1 METVKLLQDLHKAM
15 SVETYDVAP
24 SALRQADALMIED
37 VSGLYHTTTYEDKH
51 IFLQKD
57 LKVEKVKSVTVQFV
71 RKLSH
76 GRFGGSARAGGAI
89 GRERTSD
96 WTRVAVPMCYYS
108 EIRRVTLPA
117 TFVSTQGGDK
127 IEDVEADSAELN
139 LAGDIEFDCF
149 RGCDDFSNAGT
160 FDGNPNAV
168 PSLPNIRGLQLQI
181 RQSDSQLLAQD
192 LMFLAYG
199 AGLSSAISVGG
210 TLTQESMED
219 ASVRSNMA
227 HGSALDLLVDPL
239 VQSAYNQIAFEKER
253 IVLAGSPQEMTGADL
268 RRQSTMNG
276 MVQVKSSRFLS
287 GKFRP
292 FLPQD
297 GAPNA
302 PSISAAV
309 ASGSTTFVNGQSY
322 VYIVTAENDEGEG
335 PRSSSDTQ
343 AIGANGQEVTITIT
357 PSGSGSTAK
366 FFNVYRSGNGGSEE
380 TARFIGRVAN
390 TGAST
395 VDFVDLNNKIPGFVT
410 GVLVQQ
416 DTMDLAELAPYSR
429 MKLAVSDLSIPEA
442 HFRFLTLRVTSPKKN
457 VLLDN
462 LRGTF

>member
-51 IFLQKD
+51 IFLQRD
-57 LKVEKVKSVTVQFV
+57 LKVEKVKSITVQFV

-96 WTRVAVPMCYYS
+96 WARVAVPMCYYS

-117 TFVSTQGGDK
+117 TFVATQGGDK
-127 IEDVEADSAELN
+127 IEDTEADSAELN

-149 RGCDDFSNAGT
+149 RGCDDFTNAGQ

-181 RQSDSQLLAQD
+181 RQSDSQLIAQD

-199 AGLSSAISVGG
+199 AGLSSAVNVGG
-210 TLTQESMED
+210 TLAQPSIED

-239 VQSAYNQIAFEKER
+239 VQSAYNQIAFARER
-253 IVLAGSPQEMTGADL
+253 INLSGSPQEMTGADL

-276 MVQVKSSRFLS
+276 MVQVKASRFLS

-302 PSISAAV
+302 PTLGG
-309 ASGSTTFVNGQSY
+309 ASNAGSTTFVAGQSY
-322 VYIVTAENDEGEG
+322 VYLVTAENDEGEG
-335 PRSSSDTQ
+335 AASAALTRAVTS
-343 AIGANGQEVTITIT
+343 NGNQLEITIT
-357 PSGSGSTAK
+357 PSGSGATPK
-366 FFNVYRSGNGGSEE
+366 FFNVYRSGNGGTAL
-380 TARFIGRVAN
+380 TARFIGRIAA
-390 TGAST
+390 TGAA
-395 VDFVDLNNKIPGFVT
+395 VVFVDLNNKIPGFVT

-429 MKLAVSDLSIPEA
+429 MKMAVSDLSIPES
-442 HFRFLTLRVTSPKKN
+442 HFRFVTLRVQAPKKN